1 MSRGDIRGRRAISRP
16 DPIRGDKHMRQPVVA
31 PLLLRPFAALDKTD
45 CRLRLDATCGGYL
58 AVCHPYAA
66 PVIAPDVHGVLAQM
80 SRDDAYRAEP
90 RRKKPGNAV
99 SGYVGADFAE
109 PLPDNIPLRGAFSF
123 ADD

>member
-1 MSRGDIRGRRAISRP
+1 
-16 DPIRGDKHMRQPVVA
+16 MRQPVVA
-31 PLLLRPFAALDKTD
+31 PLLLRPFAALDKTH
-45 CRLRLDATCGGYL
+45 CRLRLDASCGGYL

-66 PVIAPDVHGVLAQM
+66 PDVHGILAQM

-109 PLPDNIPLRGAFSF
+109 PLPVNITLARGV
-123 ADD
+123 